1 MFLPLFQSGEIK
13 LFLKG
18 LQSFSLGD
26 VKAKHFPSLW
36 FFICLK
42 LKNKNPYER
51 MKQVYAMSLVY
62 DGSVLLVNL

>member
-26 VKAKHFPSLW
+26 VKAKHSSFSFVFHLSQTEEEQT
-36 FFICLK
+36 K
-42 LKNKNPYER
+42 TH
-51 MKQVYAMSLVY
+51 MK
-62 DGSVLLVNL
+62 G